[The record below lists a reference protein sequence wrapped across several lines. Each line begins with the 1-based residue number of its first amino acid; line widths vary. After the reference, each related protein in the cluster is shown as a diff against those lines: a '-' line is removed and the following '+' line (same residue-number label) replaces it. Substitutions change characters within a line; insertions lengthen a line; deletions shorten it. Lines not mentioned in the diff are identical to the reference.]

1 MEQQIYPF
9 MKELF
14 WRIAE
19 EKNGLTMDGVWV
31 YNEKAQFVGGKAIN
45 LCSYVV
51 TELLDEKE
59 KQEGIPALK
68 EIIPMCAELPMQT
81 WGISNKLLWRRFWD
95 SPLQRITGMGR

>member
-1 MEQQIYPF
+1 MSQEIREAMEQQIYPF
-9 MKELF
+9 MRELF

-51 TELLDEKE
+51 TELLDENVY
-59 KQEGIPALK
+59 GRK
-68 EIIPMCAELPMQT
+68 EI
-81 WGISNKLLWRRFWD
+81 
-95 SPLQRITGMGR
+95 